1 MRPFSEAMSSLNA
14 ASRLVDFHGMPAV
27 HWESRDGAVAV
38 ATLQGA
44 QVVSWTP
51 TRGAESLYLSERSP
65 FEPGRA
71 IRGGIPVVFPQFGDR
86 GSLPQHGFARTQ
98 GWQFTGTRES
108 GDTASAIFV
117 LQSSEQTLAAWP
129 HPFRLELV
137 ASIGG
142 ARLDVQLRVRNSGP
156 YAFTFTAGLHTY
168 LRVAEAAKTRIEGL
182 RSVRYLDRGS
192 TQEGIEA
199 REAVTGA
206 EAIDRVYLATP
217 RVLHMRDANRLLRI
231 AQRGF
236 YDTVLWNPGPERT
249 AQMPDMPAEGYRRMF
264 CVEAALI
271 DPPMRLNGG
280 AEWSGEQSIVIG
292 G

>member
-1 MRPFSEAMSSLNA
+1 MRPFSEAMSSVNA

-51 TRGAESLYLSERSP
+51 TCGAESLYVGERSP
-65 FEPGRA
+65 FEAGRA

-98 GWQFTGTRES
+98 AWQFTGTRES
-108 GDTASAIFV
+108 GDTAAAIFV
-117 LQSSEQTLAAWP
+117 LQGSEQTLAAWP

-142 ARLDVQLRVRNSGP
+142 ARLDVQLRVRNTGP
-156 YAFTFTAGLHTY
+156 DAFTFTAGLHTY
-168 LRVAEAAKTRIEGL
+168 LRVAEAAKARIEGL

-192 TQEGIEA
+192 TQVGVEA
-199 REAVTGA
+199 REAVTAA
-206 EAIDRVYLATP
+206 EAIDRVYLSTP
-217 RVLHMRDANRLLRI
+217 RVLHMRDASRLLRI

-236 YDTVLWNPGPERT
+236 YDTVVWNPGPERT

-264 CVEAALI
+264 CVEAALV

-292 G
+292 A

>member
-1 MRPFSEAMSSLNA
+1 MEPFSAAMSPLGA

-27 HWESRDGAVAV
+27 HWESRDGATAV

-51 TRGAESLYLSERSP
+51 TRGAESLYLSERSA
-65 FEPGRA
+65 FEPGRP
-71 IRGGIPVVFPQFGDR
+71 IRGGIPVVFPQFANR
-86 GSLPQHGFARTQ
+86 GSLPQHGFARTLP
-98 GWQFTGTRES
+98 WQFTGTRES
-108 GDTASAIFV
+108 GDTASATFV
-117 LQSSEQTLAAWP
+117 LQSSEKTLADWP

-142 ARLDVQLRVRNSGP
+142 ARLDVQLRVRNTGP
-156 YAFTFTAGLHTY
+156 DAFTFTAALHTY
-168 LRVAEAAKTRIEGL
+168 LRVAEAAKARIEGL
-182 RSVRYLDRGS
+182 RSVRYVDRGS
-192 TQEGIEA
+192 TEVRVEG
-199 REAVTGA
+199 REAVDAA
-206 EAIDRVYLATP
+206 EAIDRVYTATP
-217 RVLHMRDANRLLRI
+217 RVLHMRDEKRLLRI

-264 CVEAALI
+264 CVEAALL

-280 AEWSGEQSIVIG
+280 ADWSGEQSIVVG
-292 G
+292 A

>member
-1 MRPFSEAMSSLNA
+1 MRPFSEAMTSLNA

-65 FEPGRA
+65 FEAGRA

-98 GWQFTGTRES
+98 AWQFTGTRES
-108 GDTASAIFV
+108 GDTASAMFV
-117 LQSSEQTLAAWP
+117 LQGSEQTLAVWP

-142 ARLDVQLRVRNSGP
+142 ARLDVQLRVRNTGP
-156 YAFTFTAGLHTY
+156 DAFTFTAGLHTY
-168 LRVAEAAKTRIEGL
+168 LRVAEAAKARIEGL

-192 TQEGIEA
+192 TQVGIEA
-199 REAVTGA
+199 REAVTAA
-206 EAIDRVYLATP
+206 EAIDRVYLSTP

-236 YDTVLWNPGPERT
+236 YDTVVWNPGPERT

-271 DPPMRLNGG
+271 DPPVRLNGG
-280 AEWSGEQSIVIG
+280 AEWSGEQSIAIG
-292 G
+292 A